1 MTLRQTMTTLL
12 ALAGFT
18 APVAAQVVSRPTLTM
33 AGARSVADAVVA
45 EARRLNT
52 TGVVAVVDDG
62 GNLMYV
68 ARIDGTFAAGALIS
82 YGKARTAA
90 MFKKPTAFFENLIK
104 SGRTPMIAL
113 NDFTPLQ
120 GGVPLEMGGQIV
132 GAVGVSGAASAAQDE
147 ELAMAGARALGGAV
161 GAMAPVQVFPRAEVE
176 GSFARGGVLVGTEAH
191 QGYQIH
197 TSKRDQAG
205 LAEVHTAETDVFYVL
220 SGGATLVTGGKVIG
234 SREIGPNE
242 LRGDRIDGGEERRI
256 ARGDVVVIPAGTPHW
271 FKAVDGP
278 TTYYTIKTR

>member
-1 MTLRQTMTTLL
+1 MMFRQTMTMMLAAA
-12 ALAGFT
+12 ALA
-18 APVAAQVVSRPTLTM
+18 APAGAQVMSRSTLTM
-33 AGARSVADAVVA
+33 AGARSVADAAIA

-90 MFKKPTAFFENLIK
+90 LFKKPTAFFETLIK
-104 SGRTPMIAL
+104 NGRTPMVAL

-120 GGVPLEMGGQIV
+120 GGVPLEVGGQIV

-161 GAMAPVQVFPRAEVE
+161 GALAPVQIFPRAEVE
-176 GSFARGGVLVGTEAH
+176 GSFARGGVLVGDDAH

-197 TSKRDQAG
+197 TSKRDKAG
-205 LAEVHTAETDVFYVL
+205 MAEVHTIETDVFYVL
-220 SGGATLVTGGKVIG
+220 SGAATLVTGGTVVG
-234 SREIGPNE
+234 SRETGPNE
-242 LRGDRIDGGEERRI
+242 LRGDRIEGGDERRI
-256 ARGDVVVIPAGTPHW
+256 TRGDVVVIPAGTPHW